1 MKRSLY
7 LVLAAAVLLVSGCGN
22 REEHGGGHGH
32 GAGSVSVTK
41 WTNRAEL
48 FMEYKPLVVN
58 TDTSFAVHITDLQGF
73 KAVTEGT
80 LTLVFKGSQGEQVF
94 KVNAPATPGIF
105 RPVAKL
111 SHAGKYQLTVV
122 YSGPFE
128 DTYEIGDVEVYP
140 DLKSIPQAP
149 EEERNEISFLKEQQW
164 KGGFNVEEAQEKELF
179 EIIHAQGQIRAPLK
193 QAEKLIS
200 PATGRLVEASSG
212 FPLLGSAVSKDQIV
226 AEIQAEGSDKIIPV
240 RSPISGVVSVV
251 HAAPGASVG
260 EGRPLLDIIDTD
272 RVWVEARVYEPDISR
287 LNQTISAVVEV
298 PDTSTAIESSRL
310 VSIGGALDTVSRTTP
325 VVFELENQQGA
336 LKIGV
341 NTRVN
346 IRIRRCGIGTVVPV
360 SAIIDEDGKTV
371 AYVQTS
377 GEAFERRDVKLCIRE
392 GNLVQVVDGIKPGER
407 VVTEGAY
414 SLRLMSVSSQIPAHG
429 HAH

>member
-1 MKRSLY
+1 
-7 LVLAAAVLLVSGCGN
+7 
-22 REEHGGGHGH
+22 
-32 GAGSVSVTK
+32 
-41 WTNRAEL
+41 
-48 FMEYKPLVVN
+48 
-58 TDTSFAVHITDLQGF
+58 
-73 KAVTEGT
+73 
-80 LTLVFKGSQGEQVF
+80 
-94 KVNAPATPGIF
+94 
-105 RPVAKL
+105 
-111 SHAGKYQLTVV
+111 
-122 YSGPFE
+122 
-128 DTYEIGDVEVYP
+128 
-140 DLKSIPQAP
+140 
-149 EEERNEISFLKEQQW
+149 
-164 KGGFNVEEAQEKELF
+164 
-179 EIIHAQGQIRAPLK
+179 
-193 QAEKLIS
+193 
-200 PATGRLVEASSG
+200 
-212 FPLLGSAVSKDQIV
+212 
-226 AEIQAEGSDKIIPV
+226 
-240 RSPISGVVSVV
+240 
-251 HAAPGASVG
+251 
-260 EGRPLLDIIDTD
+260 
-272 RVWVEARVYEPDISR
+272 VYEPDISR